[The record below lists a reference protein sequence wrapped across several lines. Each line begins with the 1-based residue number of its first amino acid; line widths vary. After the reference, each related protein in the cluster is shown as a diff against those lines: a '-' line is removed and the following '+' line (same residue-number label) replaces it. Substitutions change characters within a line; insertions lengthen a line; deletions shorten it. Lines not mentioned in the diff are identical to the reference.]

1 MSANSDDESGVWLF
15 AYGTLQKPEVQRAVF
30 GRRVE
35 GEPDALPGYRLDWI
49 EIREAGA
56 TTRYRNIVA
65 SGNADDDVAGLVL
78 AVSEAELAMAD
89 AYEGPTN
96 YRRIPVDLKSGRQA
110 FVYIG
115 DIKPALET

>member
-1 MSANSDDESGVWLF
+1 MSVNSDGECGLRLF

-30 GRRVE
+30 GRRVT
-35 GEPDALPGYRLDWI
+35 GEPDALPGYRLGWI
-49 EIREAGA
+49 EIREGGA
-56 TTRYRNIVA
+56 ATRYRNIVA
-65 SGNADDDVAGLVL
+65 SGNGHDEVAGLVL

-115 DIKPALET
+115 DIKPDVDA

>member
-1 MSANSDDESGVWLF
+1 MRLF

-35 GEPDALPGYRLDWI
+35 GKRDTLPGYRLGWI
-49 EIREAGA
+49 EIGEGGA

-65 SGNADDDVAGLVL
+65 SGNADDEVGGLVL
-78 AVSEAELAMAD
+78 AVSEAELADAD

-96 YRRIPVDLKSGRQA
+96 YRRIEVNLKSGLQA

-115 DIKPALET
+115 DIKPDVDA